1 MINIENIEDNIESLE
16 NSLEKAKAEL
26 EFSKFLLCFKEFI
39 PDPEAS
45 SEYNYHKLKN
55 HIEEHPSRII
65 QFLLKGREF
74 FISERFLSNSYFSWR
89 DKTRTITIPIDKRNN
104 EFFKDLKDILE
115 KHKDILG
122 PITNQLPE

>member
-1 MINIENIEDNIESLE
+1 MNNIENIEDTIESLE

-26 EFSKFLLCFKEFI
+26 EFSKFLSCFKEFI
-39 PDPEAS
+39 PDPEAP

-74 FISERFLSNSYFSWR
+74 FISERCLSNSCFSWR
-89 DKTRTITIPIDKRNN
+89 DKTRTITIPIDKRNK
-104 EFFKDLKDILE
+104 EFLKDLKDVLE
-115 KHKDILG
+115 KHKNTLG